1 MVPGDYAKRLQK
13 TLLSFAASCG
23 GAKIPSYIGERR
35 GAVKGNVEGAVAWK
49 ILKGWP
55 DKCTQPAVFTLQ
67 KKV

>member
-23 GAKIPSYIGERR
+23 GAKIPSNIGEWR

-49 ILKGWP
+49 ILKG
-55 DKCTQPAVFTLQ
+55 
-67 KKV
+67 